1 MENKTHGLEKYF
13 RGIDADRYFF
23 FLLLL
28 PSSLISSVK
37 ERHRR
42 SIKVRAKVSRYYRFD
57 VKRHLRHRFV
67 MTTTMTI
74 SLVCSTTPPIILFY
88 FIFDICILYFSIN
101 SFPLDLLEDLLKNRE
116 LLNKGTRI
124 VTYFERKHGSP
135 SVNRLF
141 QGPFCAYI
149 RIKLPVSLPMSCTER
164 RCTVLQ
170 KVFDEHVYFAN
181 ISTKPRA
188 RN

>member
-1 MENKTHGLEKYF
+1 
-13 RGIDADRYFF
+13 
-23 FLLLL
+23 
-28 PSSLISSVK
+28 
-37 ERHRR
+37 
-42 SIKVRAKVSRYYRFD
+42 
-57 VKRHLRHRFV
+57 
-67 MTTTMTI
+67 MTI

-88 FIFDICILYFSIN
+88 FIFDIYILYFSIN
-101 SFPLDLLEDLLKNRE
+101 SFPLDLLENRE
-116 LLNKGTRI
+116 LLNKNRN
-124 VTYFERKHGSP
+124 VFRKETDGSP

>member
-1 MENKTHGLEKYF
+1 M
-13 RGIDADRYFF
+13 
-23 FLLLL
+23 
-28 PSSLISSVK
+28 K

-101 SFPLDLLEDLLKNRE
+101 SFPLDLLEDLLENQE

-124 VTYFERKHGSP
+124 VTYFERKHGSA